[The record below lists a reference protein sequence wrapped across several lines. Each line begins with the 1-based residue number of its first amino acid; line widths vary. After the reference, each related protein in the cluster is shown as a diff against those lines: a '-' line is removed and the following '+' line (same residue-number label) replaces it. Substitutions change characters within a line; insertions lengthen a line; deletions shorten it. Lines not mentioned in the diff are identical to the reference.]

1 MKPQIIVPSL
11 RSLTNN
17 TLIYQNYQMLYFSNM
32 KFIVCQFYF
41 KNLFFN
47 VKNNLY
53 KECENISEM
62 EKFLE
67 VNL

>member
-1 MKPQIIVPSL
+1 
-11 RSLTNN
+11 
-17 TLIYQNYQMLYFSNM
+17 MLYFTNV

-47 VKNNLY
+47 VKITFC
-53 KECENISEM
+53 KECENITEM

-67 VNL
+67 INL

>member
-1 MKPQIIVPSL
+1 
-11 RSLTNN
+11 
-17 TLIYQNYQMLYFSNM
+17 M